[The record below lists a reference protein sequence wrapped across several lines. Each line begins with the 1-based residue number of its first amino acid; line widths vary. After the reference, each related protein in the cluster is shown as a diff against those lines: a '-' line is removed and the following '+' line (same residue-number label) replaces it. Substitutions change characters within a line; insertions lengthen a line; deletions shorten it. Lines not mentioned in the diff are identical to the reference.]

1 MSETLNASVEA
12 RPARYFRERWAGR
25 ISFHQLFWWE
35 MFGVATLVNASV
47 SLFSLILLTQG
58 VSGGIW
64 LVLHMILLPYNLFLV
79 TAIWRHRHASLVSR
93 WVALLWLGA
102 TLLV

>member
-1 MSETLNASVEA
+1 MSGTMNASVDA
-12 RPARYFRERWAGR
+12 RPASYFRERWAGR

-35 MFGVATLVNASV
+35 MFGVATLLNASV

-64 LVLHMILLPYNLFLV
+64 LVLHMLLLPYNLFLV
-79 TAIWRHRHASLVSR
+79 TTIWRHADASQVSR
-93 WVALLWLGA
+93 CSALVWLWA
-102 TLLV
+102 TLLA